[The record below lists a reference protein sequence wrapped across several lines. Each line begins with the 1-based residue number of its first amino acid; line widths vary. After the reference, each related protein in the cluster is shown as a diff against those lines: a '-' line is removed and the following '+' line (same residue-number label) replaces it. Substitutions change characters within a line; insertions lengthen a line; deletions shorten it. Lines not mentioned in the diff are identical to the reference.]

1 MKYRSARPSPLKY
14 PRAFLLL
21 FALVIALVAVPIYSV
36 RARLIGL
43 GGNSSVSTSKDR
55 ARLFDSRM
63 SSLASLTRVQP
74 SMVSESI
81 ATYSADCT
89 TPQTTFFL
97 GQTVCAITNDVDA
110 AALTATPGR
119 WVDWIVTGVQTCALP
134 ICRTTTKITTNP
146 QSFTYLPTATGTYKV
161 EITQDNPPGTDDP
174 QTPAVFTVVS
184 APLATYAADCTTLKN
199 TFTLGQGVC
208 VKADASVGAGETVAF
223 ADPAVLVESSSA
235 TTGGAQTFT
244 FTLPTA
250 TTQTRTEYDPDLTF
264 DNRGTW
270 QALLKAAD
278 GAVEFSAPFIVR
290 DPSVTVA
297 DLQISKSAVETSLV
311 SAGDNVKELVWVFN
325 YGPDAAAS
333 VKMDDATPSN
343 TTFVSVT
350 QTYGPSFTCTTPAAG
365 DSGISTCTRASLA
378 RGEAA
383 GFEFVYQVGSSIA
396 NGTNIT
402 GAPTVSTTTTE
413 RTTADNNST
422 ATDTGG
428 NPTPPAC
435 SLTCP
440 GNMTVTADT
449 TGPGFDSNGD
459 PATVPGANVSFS
471 ATTSG
476 TCNNVTASPASG
488 SFFPLGTT
496 PVTITSDD
504 GSSCDFLITVVSSG
518 SAATISCPANVTA
531 NAGPNCNAT
540 VSLGTP
546 TTTGDNVT
554 VTGTRSDGQPLNS
567 PFPVGVTTVHWTA
580 SNSSGSDSC
589 DQQVTVEDV
598 TPPTITAV
606 SQTVSAN
613 SSCQAVIPDY
623 RNSANDNCACASDD
637 NSEICQTRDDIVVT
651 QDVAAGTSVGL
662 GTTTIHLTATDEA
675 NNTATKTITF
685 TVVDTTAPVI
695 TSCPTNVTVYLPLN
709 STAVSMPV
717 SYSAATATDNCDS
730 SVTIGYSQASGS
742 VFPVGT
748 TTVTVTATDDANNSS
763 TCTFTVTVLYDFTGF
778 FAPVDN
784 LPTLNVVNAGR
795 GIPVKF
801 SLSGDKGL
809 NVFAANSPSTVA
821 INCDGSAPQADVEE
835 TVTAGGSSLSYS
847 ASSDTYIYTWKTDSS
862 WAGTCRQLVVTLNDG
877 SVHVANF
884 KFR

>member
-55 ARLFDSRM
+55 ARSFDSRI

-119 WVDWIVTGVQTCALP
+119 WVDWILTGATNTIVSGS
-134 ICRTTTKITTNP
+134 RTTTKITTNP

-184 APLATYAADCTTLKN
+184 APLATYAANCTTLKN
-199 TFTLGQGVC
+199 TFTLGEGVC
-208 VKADASVGAGETVAF
+208 VKADASVSAGDAVAF

-235 TTGGAQTFT
+235 TTGGVQTFT

-402 GAPTVSTTTTE
+402 GSATVSTTTTE

-504 GSSCDFLITVVSSG
+504 GASCDFLITVVSSG
-518 SAATISCPANVTA
+518 SAVTISCPANVTA

-554 VTGTRSDGQPLNS
+554 VTGTRSDGQPLSS
-567 PFPVGVTTVHWTA
+567 PFPVGVTTVHWVA

-589 DQQVTVEDV
+589 DQQVTVLDV

-606 SQTVSAN
+606 SSTVSADAN
-613 SSCQAVIPDY
+613 CQALVPDY
-623 RNSANDNCACASDD
+623 HNLATDNCACASDD
-637 NSEICQTRDDIVVT
+637 NSEICQSRDDIIVT
-651 QDVAAGTSVGL
+651 QSIAAGTSVGL
-662 GTTTIHLTATDEA
+662 GAHSITLTATDEA
-675 NNTATKTITF
+675 GNSSTKVITF

-695 TSCPTNVTVYLPLN
+695 NCPANVTVYLPLN

-717 SYSAATATDNCDS
+717 TYPAATGTDNCDTS
-730 SVTIGYSQASGS
+730 LTFNYSQASGS

-778 FAPVDN
+778 FAPVNN

-795 GIPVKF
+795 AIPVKF

-809 NVFAANSPSTVA
+809 SIFAVNSPQVGV
-821 INCDGSAPQADVEE
+821 IPCDASAPATDLND
-835 TVTAGGSSLSYS
+835 TVTAGSSSLSYD
-847 ASSDTYIYTWKTDSS
+847 AASDTYNYVWKTDSS

-884 KFR
+884 KFK